1 MTTRFAVVRHPDV
14 EVAGILPESA
24 YEQQRAA
31 GWYRVSEWSE
41 RNDVFVLADYT
52 ADSPDLDAVSD
63 EAEDETASEDLP
75 STDESTKEQA

>member
-24 YEQQRAA
+24 YEQQRAT

-41 RNDVFVLADYT
+41 RNDAFVLADYT
-52 ADSPDLDAVSD
+52 ADSPDLDAVD
-63 EAEDETASEDLP
+63 DQTEAEELP